1 MTSIKSKVINF
12 APAIAGLL
20 FLVAVPYALGSVV
33 TSLATKIIIFALLA
47 MALDIVFGYT
57 GLWSFCHAALF
68 GVGGYTVA
76 MIVNY
81 TDITSFFVIAPAGII
96 MATIAAAIFGLIA
109 LRASGIYF
117 LLITVALGQ
126 LVFGSIITQF
136 QWTKGY
142 DGLGGIP
149 YPEIGLSL
157 STTTFYYF
165 ALVIVVICIF
175 LLYRLIKSPFGH
187 SLEGVRDRETR
198 MRILGYNTWQYKFIA
213 FVISGFFAGVAGVL
227 YAFYN
232 GIMTPSDVGFAAS
245 GVVIMLVIIGG
256 SGTFWG
262 ALISSVVIFVL
273 NFYISSITTDRWPMV
288 LGVIFIAVVMFAR
301 SGIFPAL
308 NNLWTKAREQWKF

>member
-142 DGLGGIP
+142 DGFGRYSVSRNRFISFNDNLLLFCSGNCRYLYFSVIQANK
-149 YPEIGLSL
+149 ISL
-157 STTTFYYF
+157 RT
-165 ALVIVVICIF
+165 
-175 LLYRLIKSPFGH
+175 
-187 SLEGVRDRETR
+187 
-198 MRILGYNTWQYKFIA
+198 
-213 FVISGFFAGVAGVL
+213 
-227 YAFYN
+227 
-232 GIMTPSDVGFAAS
+232 
-245 GVVIMLVIIGG
+245 
-256 SGTFWG
+256 
-262 ALISSVVIFVL
+262 
-273 NFYISSITTDRWPMV
+273 
-288 LGVIFIAVVMFAR
+288 
-301 SGIFPAL
+301 
-308 NNLWTKAREQWKF
+308 